1 MSLRQASTQ
10 TIVSVVS
17 LALGLAVTPVFSQ
30 CVGDDTRPAVATVD
44 LSALRAT
51 IGEAS
56 QDLTR
61 GSVDDAVSSTA
72 SIERSI
78 PLDGLSHKVLVTGS
92 TASDGELR
100 KQLDDF
106 RSTIGAFEGKGGK
119 VAVVIRCLD
128 TDGLIAYN
136 PDELMY
142 PASSIKGPYV
152 ISLYQALEKGTLKGG
167 GTDKEKAATLARL
180 AKPAIIRSDN
190 ESYIKLH
197 DIFGGEVFANWCVEQ
212 GICEAKS
219 DAYERLCCRTTHY
232 PFVTCNELSSMWQA
246 SHGYLTSKGDKARE
260 LRGFFEK
267 RDESPLREGVSP
279 DATTLAKA
287 GWFPLDTY
295 DKLAATVD
303 AGIVVEDGR
312 TYIVAIMTNAPA
324 DLDKLASMVPGIWS
338 AHDVL

>member
-10 TIVSVVS
+10 AIVSVVS
-17 LALGLAVTPVFSQ
+17 LALGFAVTPVFSR
-30 CVGDDTRPAVATVD
+30 CIGDDTRPAVATVD
-44 LSALRAT
+44 LSTLRT
-51 IGEAS
+51 SIGETS
-56 QDLTR
+56 QDLTED
-61 GSVDDAVSSTA
+61 GVDDAVSSTA
-72 SIERSI
+72 SIERSLS
-78 PLDGLSHKVLVTGS
+78 LDGLAHKVSVTGS
-92 TASDGELR
+92 TASNRRLR
-100 KQLDDF
+100 KQLEDF

-128 TDGLIAYN
+128 SDGLITYN

-152 ISLYQALEKGTLKGG
+152 TSLYQTLEKGTLKGG
-167 GTDKEKAATLARL
+167 GTDREKAETIARL

-190 ESYIKLH
+190 ESYIRLH
-197 DIFGGEVFANWCVEQ
+197 DVFGGEVFANWCVEQ

-232 PFVTCNELSSMWQA
+232 PFVTCNELASMWQA
-246 SHGYLTSKGDKARE
+246 SHGYLNSKGDKARE

-267 RDESPLREGVSP
+267 RDESPLREGVGP

-303 AGIVVEDGR
+303 AGIVVEGGR
-312 TYIVAIMTNAPA
+312 TYVVAIMTNAPA

-338 AHDVL
+338 AHDAL